1 MPMFLVVFHFPLSTC
16 SIDDDDENHVLIK
29 ENVLLAEE
37 LNEEA
42 PQMKLCTRYDSTDP
56 KNHFHDFRFSA
67 KKPQPKTQC
76 RRGQI
81 SSAFRK
87 RKSLCISNAWNM
99 ASFEFR
105 SAKECSRAEL
115 ICMIKVALGQS
126 LAEPI
131 LWFAWNYKGFL
142 FSRLLRRQK
151 GRGKREHD
159 PNFPLTTRRVFFCKL
174 VDYCYS
180 DAWV

>member
-1 MPMFLVVFHFPLSTC
+1 MMMMRTMFSSKKMCYWPR
-16 SIDDDDENHVLIK
+16 
-29 ENVLLAEE
+29 
-37 LNEEA
+37 NEEA

-56 KNHFHDFRFSA
+56 KNHFHDFRFSGPDSA

-126 LAEPI
+126 LVEPI

-142 FSRLLRRQK
+142 FFCCFKITSK
-151 GRGKREHD
+151 AKREGKKGARSQ
-159 PNFPLTTRRVFFCKL
+159 FP
-174 VDYCYS
+174 VDY
-180 DAWV
+180 